1 VTEPATIGRGLGRA
15 IAFATL
21 IGMVTF
27 GAIVAVVIYIAELG
41 EECSPGVFVDDP
53 PHVIIFEIGVAF
65 AFAAPVGV
73 GLSLVI
79 ARTLTRRTTTRL
91 DQFIVNASAMSGQ
104 KLEERL
110 PVANV
115 GDALDRL
122 AIAINGAFERIEGGV
137 REQRQFSANASHEL
151 RTPLAVIAA
160 NLEVATRKPREVA
173 HWQQVANNTL
183 TEVRRMTNLVDK
195 LLVLSRSGA
204 DGLRRRREDLRNLVA
219 AAAER
224 AGQAASDHEITVSV
238 APGPAVHAEVDAD
251 AMAIVFDNL
260 LRNAI
265 DHSPQRQAVVVAVVA
280 GPTPRIHVEDCGPG
294 VPPDVRVRIFEPF
307 MRGPHPAT
315 DRASGA
321 GFGLG
326 LAICKRIVD
335 GHGGTIGVEDRPGG
349 GARFVVSLQSI

>member
-15 IAFATL
+15 IALATL
-21 IGMVTF
+21 IGMLAF
-27 GAIVAVVIYIAELG
+27 GAIVATVIYIAELG

-53 PHVIIFEIGVAF
+53 PRVILFEIGVAF

-73 GLSLVI
+73 GMSLVI

-91 DQFIVNASAMSGQ
+91 DQFIVSASAMSWQ

-122 AIAINGAFERIEGGV
+122 AVALNGAFERIEGGV
-137 REQRQFSANASHEL
+137 IEQRQFSANASHEL

-160 NLEVATRKPREVA
+160 NLEVAQRKPRDVA

-183 TEVRRMTNLVDK
+183 TEVRRMTTLVDK

-204 DGLRRRREDLRNLVA
+204 EGLHRRREELRSLAGA
-219 AAAER
+219 AVER
-224 AGQAASDHEITVSV
+224 AGQAAAEHGIAVSV
-238 APGPAVHAEVDAD
+238 APGPPVHAEVDAD
-251 AMAIVFDNL
+251 AIAIVLDNL

-265 DHSPQRQAVVVAVVA
+265 DHSPKRQAVVVAITGDPSPCIRVD
-280 GPTPRIHVEDCGPG
+280 DCGPG
-294 VPPDVRVRIFEPF
+294 VPADVRARIFEPF

-315 DRASGA
+315 DRAAGP

-326 LAICKRIVD
+326 LAICKRIID
-335 GHGGTIGVEDRPGG
+335 GHRGTIGVEDRPGG
-349 GARFVVSLQSI
+349 GARFVVTLKVA